1 MRLVV
6 FTHFKNRIHWYHW
19 KRNTTIIILRHSTI
33 MKIYIDFT
41 IRRSYF
47 SFFIF
52 IIMESFAMKLF
63 SMLWMISSQICL
75 YYILSQQFISGI
87 YLASSNIF
95 CMSNHYKQWLNVI
108 FTFVTNML
116 FITFFTNTNLVRYQ
130 YFINI
135 FIVHVNK
142 IFRIVKFT
150 FTNLSIAKYY
160 NFFINSLYYR
170 QQFVFSSVTV
180 AFPYPLNF
188 CLASS
193 DIFYIHFFH
202 ILFLCHILLPE
213 DFYNDFGIL
222 FEAYLSYFH
231 NILILLYFFFT

>member
-1 MRLVV
+1 
-6 FTHFKNRIHWYHW
+6 
-19 KRNTTIIILRHSTI
+19 
-33 MKIYIDFT
+33 
-41 IRRSYF
+41 
-47 SFFIF
+47 
-52 IIMESFAMKLF
+52 
-63 SMLWMISSQICL
+63 
-75 YYILSQQFISGI
+75 
-87 YLASSNIF
+87 
-95 CMSNHYKQWLNVI
+95 
-108 FTFVTNML
+108 ML

-160 NFFINSLYYR
+160 NFFINILYYR

-188 CLASS
+188 YLASS
-193 DIFYIHFFH
+193 DIFYIYFFH

-231 NILILLYFFFT
+231 NIFILLYFFFT